1 MPGQDGTSACAAPL
15 PRPARFCRIK
25 GIKTESGANVHSND
39 YPRAALVTG
48 AAHRI
53 GQAIALDLAAQGWA
67 VAIHYYRS
75 GEAAEELVR
84 RIAAD
89 GGRATALRADLSQE
103 AESAGLIARA
113 GEALGP
119 LGCLVNSAS
128 SFERD
133 EVESATRE
141 SWDAHLEPNLRAP
154 FVLAQGF
161 AAALPA
167 ERCGVIVNLLD
178 QRVWNLTPHFI
189 SYTVSKS
196 ALWTLTRT
204 LALALAPRI
213 RVNGIGPGPALPSA
227 RQSAEQFAKQCASV
241 PLGRGPSLG
250 EICQAVQFLLAAGS
264 MTGQMIALDGGQH
277 LGWAQAGGHSGPD
290 E

>member
-1 MPGQDGTSACAAPL
+1 M
-15 PRPARFCRIK
+15 
-25 GIKTESGANVHSND
+25 HSTD

-67 VAIHYYRS
+67 VAVHYNRS
-75 GEAAEELVR
+75 AEAAERLAG
-84 RIAAD
+84 RIAD
-89 GGRATALRADLSQE
+89 GGGRAAALQADLSQE
-103 AESAGLIARA
+103 AASAVLVDRA
-113 GEALGP
+113 VAALGP
-119 LGCLVNSAS
+119 LGCLVNSAAR
-128 SFERD
+128 FERD
-133 EVESATRE
+133 EVDSTTRE

-161 AAALPA
+161 AAALPP

-196 ALWTLTRT
+196 ALWTLTRS

-213 RVNGIGPGPALPSA
+213 RVNGIGPGPALASA

-241 PLGRGPSLG
+241 PLGRGPGLD
-250 EICQAVQFLLAAGS
+250 EICQAMRFLLAAGS
-264 MTGQMIALDGGQH
+264 VTGQMIALDGGQH
-277 LGWAQAGGHSGPD
+277 LGWAQASGHGGPD

>member
-1 MPGQDGTSACAAPL
+1 MPQPPS
-15 PRPARFCRIK
+15 FCRIK
-25 GIKTESGANVHSND
+25 GTKTESGSNVHSTD

-67 VAIHYYRS
+67 VAVHHNRS
-75 GEAAEELVR
+75 AEAAEELVQ
-84 RIAAD
+84 RIVTG
-89 GGRATALRADLSQE
+89 GGRAVALQADLSHE

-113 GEALGP
+113 AETLGP
-119 LGCLVNSAS
+119 LGCLVNNAS
-128 SFERD
+128 RFERD
-133 EVESATRE
+133 EIDSMTRE
-141 SWDAHLEPNLRAP
+141 SWDGHLEPNLRAP
-154 FVLAQGF
+154 LVLAQGF
-161 AAALPA
+161 AAALPP

-241 PLGRGPSLG
+241 PLGRGPSLD
-250 EICQAVQFLLAAGS
+250 EICQAVRFLLAAGS

-277 LGWAQAGGHSGPD
+277 LGWAQADRRGEAD